1 MAVSLYCLCFVFIVF
16 GEILFG
22 GGVVGGRKPYELLRS
37 GSLCQKVSVF
47 VVNVT
52 QFVAKTL
59 IFIEKYDLR

>member
-1 MAVSLYCLCFVFIVF
+1 MFCFYCFWGDI
-16 GEILFG
+16 IW